1 MPLKPA
7 PAARETVAGDRLGP
21 LGGPPVFECIPGSG
35 PFPGLGGSIVPEPTP
50 SRPSI
55 AMPMWDHAREVRRA
69 GAGGGTRG
77 GAGRGARS
85 RRTCDRTLPPKYVQG
100 PHSALK
106 PSMPEVTCSAG
117 ARAGPPYG
125 RRLSRTPQWGRH
137 TGGVGL
143 GWAGGL
149 MQEQALGC
157 GLPSLPHHEAEQP
170 DCPVPRPSGLSTAT
184 RPHRSA
190 GGRKMPSSC
199 V

>member
-1 MPLKPA
+1 MVNCC
-7 PAARETVAGDRLGP
+7 AARPYSFAFSCFEVYVPLTVVA
-21 LGGPPVFECIPGSG
+21 F
-35 PFPGLGGSIVPEPTP
+35 
-50 SRPSI
+50 
-55 AMPMWDHAREVRRA
+55 
-69 GAGGGTRG
+69 
-77 GAGRGARS
+77 
-85 RRTCDRTLPPKYVQG
+85 
-100 PHSALK
+100 
-106 PSMPEVTCSAG
+106 
-117 ARAGPPYG
+117 
-125 RRLSRTPQWGRH
+125 
-137 TGGVGL
+137 GGVGL